1 VLVGEL
7 VGEILA
13 AGQRGEDVSQHLPA
27 GKCGQ
32 PCPFVLF
39 GAVGGVIADRFERTK
54 ILVVSSIA
62 QGVVMATITVCV
74 AQNTAVLV
82 VILLAGGNSAA
93 AVAVR
98 PAALAMLPPI
108 VTETGLAPANA
119 LLHSVQDIGVVAGP
133 AVGAG
138 ILAVTS
144 PATAFGVNAATFA
157 IAAITFRR
165 IRQRSSGAGESAAS
179 PLAQFI
185 DGMRAVRRTPYVPLL
200 TILTFVG
207 AFTYGAQM

>member
-1 VLVGEL
+1 MRNRSWPVRRKIKERGWVDRRRRELNASGVRVGRCLAEQRRSLIDRVLRRRVMPQRRHSCVHRPRQKIGHRENGGHVRVMPSITGE
-7 VGEILA
+7 
-13 AGQRGEDVSQHLPA
+13 P
-27 GKCGQ
+27 
-32 PCPFVLF
+32 
-39 GAVGGVIADRFERTK
+39 GAVG
-54 ILVVSSIA
+54 
-62 QGVVMATITVCV
+62 
-74 AQNTAVLV
+74 
-82 VILLAGGNSAA
+82 
-93 AVAVR
+93 
-98 PAALAMLPPI
+98 LPR
-108 VTETGLAPANA
+108 E
-119 LLHSVQDIGVVAGP
+119 LHSVQDIGVVAGP

>member
-1 VLVGEL
+1 MAEQRRSLIDRVLRRRVMPQRRHSCVHRPRQKIGHRENGGHVRVMPSITGE
-7 VGEILA
+7 
-13 AGQRGEDVSQHLPA
+13 P
-27 GKCGQ
+27 
-32 PCPFVLF
+32 
-39 GAVGGVIADRFERTK
+39 GAVG
-54 ILVVSSIA
+54 
-62 QGVVMATITVCV
+62 
-74 AQNTAVLV
+74 
-82 VILLAGGNSAA
+82 
-93 AVAVR
+93 
-98 PAALAMLPPI
+98 LPR
-108 VTETGLAPANA
+108 E
-119 LLHSVQDIGVVAGP
+119 LHSVQDIGVVAGP